1 MTTSTRGHALRYRAI
16 TAARRELREELA
28 LLIVAAQPVGWSTLA
43 RLTYLPQATLR
54 YIASVQYRQTLG
66 SGGESLEPVPPL
78 TRATLLRLTRAG
90 RRLAR
95 LTAEQRE
102 LRTALGDA
110 VRAMRADRCGWR
122 YINNSLGGRPGEDVV
137 WVRTL
142 AREVQVPANRRRP
155 RGPTTEDHRQALAL
169 GHDATTLTL
178 LRVPDPTPGVRA
190 LLAKRLERY
199 DQLDPARIARIAGIP
214 PPARGGGDPR

>member
-1 MTTSTRGHALRYRAI
+1 MTTSTRYRAI

-28 LLIVAAQPVGWSTLA
+28 PLIVAAQPVGWSTLA
-43 RLTYLPQATLR
+43 RLTHLPSATLR
-54 YIASVQYRQTLG
+54 YIASVQHRQALG
-66 SGGESLEPVPPL
+66 GGGDSLEPAPPL

-102 LRTALGDA
+102 LRAVLGDA
-110 VRAMRADRCGWR
+110 VRAMRADKRGWR
-122 YINNSLGGRPGEDVV
+122 YINNSLGGRSGEDVA

-142 AREVQVPANRRRP
+142 AREVQAPANRRRP
-155 RGPTTEDHRQALAL
+155 RGPTSVDHRQALAL

-178 LRVPDPTPGVRA
+178 LRLPDPTPGVQA
-190 LLAKRLERY
+190 LLAKRLECY
-199 DQLDPARIARIAGIP
+199 PALDPERIARIAGVP
-214 PPARGGGDPR
+214 PPDRGGGDSR